1 MAETFN
7 IIIDSEAYSTT
18 YWYAGTLELFG
29 EEHSFNV
36 STDDSGY
43 VLSISWTEE
52 FPTDDSELL
61 TLIEKDIT
69 DNFG

>member
-7 IIIDSEAYSTT
+7 IIIDSEAFATN

>member
-1 MAETFN
+1 MAESYN
-7 IIIDSEAYSTT
+7 ISIDSEAFATT